1 MILKV
6 IKYCPLHWLQL
17 EVARIQV
24 VFWCLSESKI
34 SYTGFMIINQLR
46 ESWLPLLLCK
56 LVCNEWAVNDAKEKI
71 NQSFCGEL
79 LYCGAGLYAVKD
91 NHRHRVWFFFLEP
104 RCWSTVHPVM
114 QTTLLTSV
122 NWNLAIPPLSPL
134 LLPSWQTVMSPT
146 ICPPAPGSLKP

>member
-1 MILKV
+1 MQVTPSSDSKRIGTDELLKDKWFLTQGLAQAPSSSLLQFHFFPAVGMKLLTKWCFLNLINIILKV

-56 LVCNEWAVNDAKEKI
+56 LVCNEWAVNDVKEKI
-71 NQSFCGEL
+71 NQSVCGERWL
-79 LYCGAGLYAVKD
+79 RFYTAELDC
-91 NHRHRVWFFFLEP
+91 
-104 RCWSTVHPVM
+104 M
-114 QTTLLTSV
+114 Q
-122 NWNLAIPPLSPL
+122 
-134 LLPSWQTVMSPT
+134 
-146 ICPPAPGSLKP
+146 